1 MPRKKPPPPASRPP
15 SVTGI
20 AFKAGLTVAVA
31 IALLSLLVWLGNRA
45 GSAVA
50 NLPRYDVPVDG
61 LVVTPPAGVD
71 RTTFLNEVR
80 ALGGLPEMVSAV
92 SEDTPPTLAKAF
104 AKHPWVR
111 DVVRVSVKS
120 DRSIHIELS
129 FREPVLAIP
138 MIGTPNMRLVDSS
151 GILLPPAPVPP
162 GLAELKLDHPRPA
175 TAAGQVVP
183 DDVVKRAAE
192 LVTIYRSS
200 KPRAI
205 EKTKTG
211 WRIVPATGSPLLVSW

>member
-31 IALLSLLVWLGNRA
+31 IGLLSLLVWLGNRA

-71 RTTFLNEVR
+71 RSTFLKEVR
-80 ALGGLPEMVSAV
+80 AAGGLPETVSAV
-92 SEDTPPTLAKAF
+92 SEETPPLLAKAF
-104 AKHPWVR
+104 ARHPWVR

-120 DRSIHIELS
+120 DRSIHVELS
-129 FREPVLAIP
+129 YREPALAIP
-138 MIGTPNMRLVDSS
+138 MIGTPNIRLVDPT

-162 GLAELKLDHPRPA
+162 GLPELKIDHPQPA
-175 TAAGQVVP
+175 AAAGQIVP
-183 DDVVKRAAE
+183 DELVKRAAE

-200 KPRAI
+200 KPRSI

-211 WRIVPATGSPLLVSW
+211 WRILPATGSPLLVSW